1 MYKRYKDVSLIL
13 KIVIGIVVGAVLGVL
28 VPSWSFIDIL
38 GKLFVGALKAIAPL
52 LVFLLIMSAISKY
65 RSSSKNHFGTVIVL
79 YLSATLLLSSIA
91 AVAVPY
97 YQKGPSTFGMEILSN
112 TKNSR
117 PKKRRSNRYVLRPS
131 FLE

>member
-38 GKLFVGALKAIAPL
+38 GKLFVRALKAIAPL
-52 LVFLLIMSAISKY
+52 LVFLLIMSTISKY
-65 RSSSKNHFGTVIVL
+65 RSGSKNHFGTVIVL
-79 YLSATLLLSSIA
+79 YLSATLLSSIA
-91 AVAVPY
+91 AVAVSY

-117 PKKRRSNRYVLRPS
+117 PIFNQCMYPS
-131 FLE
+131 LN